1 MATARNTYEHNAL
14 TLNKLQRA
22 VFMPCANQVFFI
34 FFSYIYSKTLLIR
47 QSFGLKKIGVYT
59 TLASLPRRDIL

>member
-22 VFMPCANQVFFI
+22 VFMPCANQVFLY
-34 FFSYIYSKTLLIR
+34 FFLT
-47 QSFGLKKIGVYT
+47 YT
-59 TLASLPRRDIL
+59 VKPC